1 MWFSQG
7 DSTQYYLLALL
18 EKWKML
24 EKFAV
29 LKGKSFSALLTDLF
43 QAFDCFPNKLLL
55 AKPHAQ
61 EFSMAAL
68 RLIHSYF
75 TNRKQRTKVNFLCS
89 TWENILF
96 GVPQESILGPL
107 LFNIFLCDLLFMMNY
122 TDFASYTDDNTPYG
136 TVNTIGE
143 VIQSQ
148 EQDSMLLKWFS
159 DNQAGISKCHF
170 LVEKRMR

>member
-1 MWFSQG
+1 MWFSLG

-29 LKGKSFSALLTDLF
+29 VKGKSFSALLTDLF

-55 AKPHAQ
+55 AKLHAQ

-75 TNRKQRTKVNFLCS
+75 TNRNQRTKVNFLYS
-89 TWENILF
+89 TCENILF

-107 LFNIFLCDLLFMMNY
+107 LFNIFLCDLLFMMN
-122 TDFASYTDDNTPYG
+122 
-136 TVNTIGE
+136 
-143 VIQSQ
+143 
-148 EQDSMLLKWFS
+148 
-159 DNQAGISKCHF
+159 
-170 LVEKRMR
+170 

>member
-1 MWFSQG
+1 
-7 DSTQYYLLALL
+7 
-18 EKWKML
+18 
-24 EKFAV
+24 
-29 LKGKSFSALLTDLF
+29 
-43 QAFDCFPNKLLL
+43 
-55 AKPHAQ
+55 
-61 EFSMAAL
+61 MAAL
-68 RLIHSYF
+68 RMIHSYF
-75 TNRKQRTKVNFLCS
+75 TKRKQRTKVNFLYG

-148 EQDSMLLKWFS
+148 E
-159 DNQAGISKCHF
+159 
-170 LVEKRMR
+170 